1 MEGGEEEGAEEM
13 LRKTSLQ
20 DLGSHLK
27 RNASPTQQ
35 MKVNAHAVPLM
46 VRASLW
52 RQTKNTSEGVKLLPS
67 KR

>member
-46 VRASLW
+46 IRASL
-52 RQTKNTSEGVKLLPS
+52 
-67 KR
+67 